1 MELYPLV
8 DAFVLHVCVHM
19 LACVNLVS
27 DLCLSLSLSVLFLTV
42 DVFSV
47 RQSVA
52 ISRVLTTQVLK

>member
-27 DLCLSLSLSVLFLTV
+27 DLSLSLSIVL
-42 DVFSV
+42 DC
-47 RQSVA
+47 RC
-52 ISRVLTTQVLK
+52 VLRLCSMSATKLRT